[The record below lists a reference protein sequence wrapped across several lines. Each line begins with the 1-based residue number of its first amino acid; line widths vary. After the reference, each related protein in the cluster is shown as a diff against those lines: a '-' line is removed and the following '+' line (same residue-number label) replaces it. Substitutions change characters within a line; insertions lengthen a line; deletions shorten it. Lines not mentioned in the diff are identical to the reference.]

1 MILPE
6 KRRFSEQEIE
16 IINIP
21 TKTFK
26 LDFNKSRVR
35 NLFDGIDALKQ
46 SIYKILM
53 TERYKYSIYN
63 WDYGI
68 ELENLIGMP
77 KGYVKTESERL
88 IKEALLQ
95 DDRIE
100 NVYNFNFYDLKDD
113 KSAILVEFF
122 IKSIFGEFSIDWRL
136 NI

>member
-68 ELENLIGMP
+68 ELENLIGML
-77 KGYVKTESERL
+77 KGYVKTEAERL